1 MRWLKRT
8 DRLCRLPEWTVR
20 SLHVSVLGVALG
32 VWSERTVMMCVV
44 TPLVGLTL
52 ERTDGLPVLE
62 RIRRPYRALLR
73 TRPDG
78 RL

>member
-1 MRWLKRT
+1 
-8 DRLCRLPEWTVR
+8 
-20 SLHVSVLGVALG
+20 
-32 VWSERTVMMCVV
+32 MMCVV